1 MRLDWKVIIGGGLLM
16 YIVQF
21 LVGIFTGMFI
31 HEGVLDPLYAAT
43 TEFWR
48 PELNQDPPDLA
59 AVMPRWIAIG
69 LFISFVYAG
78 VYDNIRSAF
87 DGSGVIRGLKFG
99 VLMAILYATYGLAIS
114 GVFNL
119 PEVIWGWW
127 SLEGFILYPLG
138 GLVLGWFTGKFG
150 SD

>member
-16 YIVQF
+16 YVVQF
-21 LVGIFTGMFI
+21 LAGILTGMFI

-78 VYDNIRSAF
+78 IYDNIRSAF

-99 VLMAILYATYGLAIS
+99 VLMAILYAMYGLAIS

-119 PEVIWGWW
+119 PEAIWGWW

-150 SD
+150 SA